1 MFGQSHIVAAS
12 HIDQVT
18 KGPIIQENEN
28 EKLMQLVRDLENCG
42 MNLNKL
48 VYQSDVNST
57 HNISAIVLCHPKYLR
72 SEWAKEANNLRG
84 QSKEPNFAALTK
96 FVVNKAKLAN
106 TEYGRLVNL
115 KNDWDRSKPKSYDK
129 PTKNVA
135 AYQVSSCHQNEEQD
149 GKGNPVMKSTCI
161 FCHKDGH
168 SLGRCFMFQKKSN
181 AERKR
186 FIREKGL
193 CNLCLSKGHFASKCQ
208 RGRNC
213 FVDGCSRRHHPLL
226 HSSELK
232 QSK

>member
-1 MFGQSHIVAAS
+1 MLPPEEGYQKAKSILHEMFGQSHIVAAS

-48 VYQSDVNST
+48 VYQSDVNSR

-129 PTKNVA
+129 PTKK
-135 AYQVSSCHQNEEQD
+135 C
-149 GKGNPVMKSTCI
+149 C
-161 FCHKDGH
+161 
-168 SLGRCFMFQKKSN
+168 SLSG
-181 AERKR
+181 
-186 FIREKGL
+186 I
-193 CNLCLSKGHFASKCQ
+193 
-208 RGRNC
+208 
-213 FVDGCSRRHHPLL
+213 
-226 HSSELK
+226 
-232 QSK
+232 